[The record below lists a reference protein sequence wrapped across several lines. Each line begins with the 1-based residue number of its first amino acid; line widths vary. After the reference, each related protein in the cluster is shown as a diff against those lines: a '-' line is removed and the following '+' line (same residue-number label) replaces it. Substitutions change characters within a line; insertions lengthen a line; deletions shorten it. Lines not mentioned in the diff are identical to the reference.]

1 VHALR
6 DGRAAAPAGTRGAS
20 ATQVL
25 SLLLLSQADVRRLLD
40 LDALIERLAAGFVEL
55 SAGRASVP
63 PRIAA
68 RSADGLLGAMPGY
81 VEGILATK
89 LVSVFPHNHDR
100 GLPSHQALIALFD
113 AATGTPLAVM
123 DGTHITAA
131 RTGAASALSTR
142 VLARP
147 DAHVLGVLG
156 AGVQGR
162 SHLEAHARVRDF
174 SEIRV
179 ASRDPEHARL
189 LAADFGALATESFAE
204 AAAGADVVCFCTDA
218 TAPFSD
224 PSWFRSGA
232 HVTSVGSS
240 AGGPELD
247 PATIRAADL
256 LVVEHRDAFK
266 PYPGGAHEL
275 QGLDPDLAVE
285 LGEVISGSRPG
296 RTSPVQLTVYKS
308 MGHAVED
315 AVAAD
320 LVYRSA
326 RVQGAGTEVTL

>member
-1 VHALR
+1 
-6 DGRAAAPAGTRGAS
+6 
-20 ATQVL
+20 
-25 SLLLLSQADVRRLLD
+25 
-40 LDALIERLAAGFVEL
+40 
-55 SAGRASVP
+55 
-63 PRIAA
+63 
-68 RSADGLLGAMPGY
+68 MPGY
-81 VEGILATK
+81 LDGILETK
-89 LVSVFPHNHDR
+89 LVSVFPHNHAR

-113 AATGTPLAVM
+113 AVDGTPLAIM

-147 DAHVLGVLG
+147 EARILAVLG

-162 SHLEAHARVRDF
+162 SHLRAHARVRDF

-179 ASRDPEHARL
+179 ASRDPDHART
-189 LAADFGALATESFAE
+189 LAIEFGATAASTFAE
-204 AAAGADVVCFCTDA
+204 AARGADVVCFCTDA
-218 TAPFSD
+218 STPVSERD
-224 PSWFRSGA
+224 WFRPGA
-232 HVTSVGSS
+232 HVTSVGAS

-275 QGLDPDLAVE
+275 QGLDPAAAAE
-285 LGEVISGSRPG
+285 LGEVISGSRQG
-296 RTSPVQLTVYKS
+296 RTSPEQLTLYKS

-320 LVYRSA
+320 LVYTAA
-326 RVQGAGTEVTL
+326 RAQGAGTDLAL

>member
-1 VHALR
+1 M
-6 DGRAAAPAGTRGAS
+6 
-20 ATQVL
+20 
-25 SLLLLSQADVRRLLD
+25 RRLLD
-40 LDALIERLAAGFVEL
+40 LDRLIERLAAAFVEL

-68 RSADGLLGAMPGY
+68 RSADGLLGVMPGY
-81 VEGILATK
+81 LDGILETK

-113 AATGTPLAVM
+113 AVNGTPLAVM
-123 DGTHITAA
+123 DGTYITAA
-131 RTGAASALSTR
+131 RTGAATAVSTR
-142 VLARP
+142 ELARP
-147 DAHVLGVLG
+147 DARVLAVLG

-162 SHLEAHARVRDF
+162 SHLQTHTRLRDF

-179 ASRDPEHARL
+179 ASRDQEHART
-189 LAADFGALATESFAE
+189 LAAEFGATVADSFE
-204 AAAGADVVCFCTDA
+204 DAARGADVVCFCTDA

-224 PSWFRSGA
+224 PDWFRPGA

-247 PATIRAADL
+247 PGTIRAADL

-275 QGLDPDLAVE
+275 QGLDPGAAAE
-285 LGEVISGSRPG
+285 LGEVISGIRPG
-296 RTSPVQLTVYKS
+296 RTSPEQLTVYKS

-320 LVYRSA
+320 LVYSA
-326 RVQGAGTEVTL
+326 ARAQGAGTEVTI

>member
-1 VHALR
+1 
-6 DGRAAAPAGTRGAS
+6 
-20 ATQVL
+20 
-25 SLLLLSQADVRRLLD
+25 VRRLLD
-40 LDALIERLAAGFVEL
+40 LDRLLERLADAFVVL

-68 RSADGLLGAMPGY
+68 RSQDGLLGAMPGY
-81 VEGILATK
+81 LEGILEIK
-89 LVSVFPHNHDR
+89 LVSVFPRNHDH

-113 AATGTPLAVM
+113 AVNGTPLAIM

-131 RTGAASALSTR
+131 RTGAATAVSTR
-142 VLARP
+142 VLARE
-147 DAHVLGVLG
+147 DARVLAVLG

-162 SHLEAHARVRDF
+162 SHLQAHARVRDF

-179 ASRDPEHARL
+179 ASRNPDHARA
-189 LAADFGALATESFAE
+189 LAADFGATAPATFEE
-204 AAAGADVVCFCTDA
+204 AARGADVVCFCTDA
-218 TAPFSD
+218 GAPFSN
-224 PSWFRSGA
+224 PAWFRPGA

-240 AGGPELD
+240 AAGPELD
-247 PATIRAADL
+247 PGTIRAAGL

-275 QGLDPDLAVE
+275 AGLDPAAAVE

-296 RTSPVQLTVYKS
+296 RTSPEQLTVYKS

-320 LVYRSA
+320 LVYSA
-326 RVQGAGTEVTL
+326 ARLQGAGTEVAL